1 MINLFSNTFKAFYF
15 EHLIGTM
22 IQHFIDI
29 VIVAER
35 IEQGMRAGRI
45 TDLSDKK
52 SFIREK
58 KDIKVNDVERRGY
71 KGKGYQN
78 TYNYQTPTPTYS
90 QHKFLSLF
98 SLYLPNH

>member
-1 MINLFSNTFKAFYF
+1 
-15 EHLIGTM
+15 M

-45 TDLSDKK
+45 TDLLDKK
-52 SFIREK
+52 GFTRGK
-58 KDIKVNDVERRGY
+58 KDIEVNDVE
-71 KGKGYQN
+71 GKGYQN

-90 QHKFLSLF
+90 QNKFLSLF
-98 SLYLPNH
+98 PLNQPNH